1 MTLQDIQTKAEK
13 INNKSDTLRWGSCLD
28 SDTLVLV
35 CGHPSVKSLSGHVLY
50 FIATE
55 KEGKVT
61 IRSEFE
67 GEVVSSIHVLVAAQA
82 VDFILKSLKE
92 VFK

>member
-1 MTLQDIQTKAEK
+1 MLRDIQTKAEK
-13 INNKSDTLRWGSCLD
+13 INNKSDTLSWGSYLD

-35 CGHPSVKSLSGHVLY
+35 CGHPSIPSMNRHVLY

-61 IRSEFE
+61 IRAEFE

-82 VDFILKSLKE
+82 VDFILKNLKE

>member
-1 MTLQDIQTKAEK
+1 M
-13 INNKSDTLRWGSCLD
+13 
-28 SDTLVLV
+28 
-35 CGHPSVKSLSGHVLY
+35 KSLSGHVLY

-61 IRSEFE
+61 IRAEFE

-82 VDFILKSLKE
+82 VDFILKNLKE
-92 VFK
+92 VLQ